1 MVVLLGTLSVA
12 AIIIIQVYWVF
23 TAFDNE
29 EKQFDRGVRIALR
42 IVAEKLA
49 VYNKSGVPSQNL
61 VNRPGSNYY
70 VVNVNSTID
79 AGLLD
84 FYLRA
89 EFAAHNISTDYEYG
103 IYDCSTDQ
111 MMYGNYVSTGG
122 MQQKNGADGPRAL
135 PKYNA
140 YTYYFGVYF
149 PHKTN
154 YLISK
159 LEIWILTT
167 GILLPVLLFFGY
179 ALFVILKQKR
189 LSEVQRDFINNMTHE
204 FKTPIST
211 ISIGAKVL
219 SDPAITTN
227 PERLAKYAH
236 IIFSESIRLNSQVEK
251 VLQMARHD
259 KGETKLNLEV
269 QDLHALIAEAL
280 QNLSP
285 GTGADDQPE
294 ISYLPCNG
302 PARVKA
308 DAVHLNNILYNLLD
322 NAVKYS
328 PVPAQITLTTIIE
341 GQKLLLRITDKGQ
354 GIAPKY
360 QRQVFN
366 RFFRVPTGNVHNV
379 KGFGLGLNYVRNMVR
394 AHKWRIS
401 LQSKPGEG
409 STFTITMPAA

>member
-42 IVAEKLA
+42 LVAEKLA

-360 QRQVFN
+360 QKQVFN